1 VNTAE
6 RIITLIVGLLLG
18 LAIGWILKG
27 LRREPSTMAAS
38 ALEEELRQ
46 QALRRESE
54 ANEWQTRSANAQAAA
69 AAAEASRDGARR
81 EASQA
86 IEGHREKDI
95 EANSLRLE
103 LAQTQN
109 RQATATAESA
119 AARAR
124 LLEQQRVHEESERS
138 LKETHGQWVTELR
151 SSQEK
156 SLADLKQS
164 FAGLSAEA
172 LKQNGPE
179 FLRLANETFTRF
191 QESAK
196 GDLSLREQRIESLVK
211 PLEDQLK
218 AYQARLQQSDS
229 LQSTALGEV
238 RRQVEELSTHS
249 QTLSSETHRLRAVL
263 SSNQARGRW
272 GEETLRRVVEAS
284 GMSAHCDFVEQ
295 VREGDSKPDLI
306 VRLPGERVIIVD
318 SKVPD
323 LEFLA
328 AVDSEEE
335 GRRNAALAEHA
346 AKMKSTIKAL
356 ADRDYP
362 AQFNNALDHVVL
374 FVPAESLFS
383 AALEGDRD
391 LIVWAAERHI
401 LLATPASLI
410 ALLRSVAVSWQAHE
424 QSQNAQQIAE
434 AAQTLYERVNR
445 FVEHFERIRD
455 GLSKATKAY
464 DDAVGSY
471 ERMVRPSGERLARLG
486 GGVDSRTLPEI
497 QTLDTSLRQ
506 APENRL
512 PLAPSKEL
520 GPTV

>member
-1 VNTAE
+1 MVE
-6 RIITLIVGLLLG
+6 RIMTLIVGLLLG
-18 LAIGWILKG
+18 LAIGWILRG
-27 LRREPSTMAAS
+27 LRREPSRTAGS

-109 RQATATAESA
+109 RLATATAESA

-335 GRRNAALAEHA
+335 GRRSAALADHA

>member
-1 VNTAE
+1 MVE
-6 RIITLIVGLLLG
+6 RIMTLIVGLLLG
-18 LAIGWILKG
+18 LAIGWILRG

-238 RRQVEELSTHS
+238 RRQVEQLSTHS

-335 GRRNAALAEHA
+335 GRRSAALADHA

>member
-1 VNTAE
+1 MVE
-6 RIITLIVGLLLG
+6 RIVTLIVGLLLG
-18 LAIGWILKG
+18 LVIGWILRG
-27 LRREPSTMAAS
+27 LRREPSMAAGS

-86 IEGHREKDI
+86 MEAHREKDT
-95 EANSLRLE
+95 EVNSLRLE

-109 RQATATAESA
+109 RLATATAESA
-119 AARAR
+119 AARASI
-124 LLEQQRVHEESERS
+124 LEQQRVHEESERS
-138 LKETHGQWVTELR
+138 LKETHAQWVAELR
-151 SSQEK
+151 TSQEK

-196 GDLSLREQRIESLVK
+196 GDLSMREQRIESLVK

-335 GRRNAALAEHA
+335 GRRSAALADHA

-455 GLSKATKAY
+455 GLSKTTKAY

-497 QTLDTSLRQ
+497 RTLDTSLRQ

-520 GPTV
+520 GPSL

>member
-1 VNTAE
+1 MVE
-6 RIITLIVGLLLG
+6 RIMTLIVGLLLG

-81 EASQA
+81 ESSQA
-86 IEGHREKDI
+86 IEAHREKDT

-103 LAQTQN
+103 LAQTQS
-109 RQATATAESA
+109 RLATATAESA
-119 AARAR
+119 AARASI
-124 LLEQQRVHEESERS
+124 LEQQRVHEESERR
-138 LKETHGQWVTELR
+138 LKETHGQWVAELR
-151 SSQEK
+151 TSQEK

-306 VRLPGERVIIVD
+306 VRLPGQRVIIVD

-391 LIVWAAERHI
+391 LIVWAAERQI

-497 QTLDTSLRQ
+497 RTLDTSLRQ

-520 GPTV
+520 GPAE